1 MNSLLSNFAVIS
13 HNNHLLFVFAFLGG
27 IFSSLSPCALGVAPL
42 VLSYVFGKD
51 QLTFFRKF
59 LNIFLFMLGLSITLS
74 VIGAISSAAGKSIGV
89 YSSPVLALI
98 AASVIMIM
106 GLNQLEIIEL
116 PTISTAKVPDFIF
129 KVSFLAPIFLGVFYA
144 FCSTPCATPVLVSL
158 AAIASVK
165 SNIFV
170 GMILFFLYSFGQGVV
185 LLLLAMLVLGT
196 ERLKFF
202 RTHSALF
209 HKASGILLIIAA
221 VYLYW
226 LVFS

>member
-1 MNSLLSNFAVIS
+1 MNSLLSNFAVSS
-13 HNNHLLFVFAFLGG
+13 HNNYLLFVFAFLGG

-59 LNIFLFMLGLSITLS
+59 LNIFLFLLGLSITLS

-116 PTISTAKVPDFIF
+116 PTISTGKVPDFIF
-129 KVSFLAPIFLGVFYA
+129 EASFLAPILLGIFYA

-170 GMILFFLYSFGQGVV
+170 GMTLFFLYSFGQGVV
-185 LLLLAMLVLGT
+185 LLLLAMLILGT
-196 ERLKFF
+196 EKLKIF
-202 RTHSALF
+202 RAHSALF

-221 VYLYW
+221 AYLYW
-226 LVFS
+226 LLFS